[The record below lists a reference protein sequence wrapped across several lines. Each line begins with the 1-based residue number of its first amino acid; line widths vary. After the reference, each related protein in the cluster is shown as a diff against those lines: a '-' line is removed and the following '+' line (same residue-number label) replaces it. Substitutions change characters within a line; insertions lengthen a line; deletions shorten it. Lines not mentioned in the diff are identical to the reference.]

1 MSGTAIVRA
10 LLGASPAVTALV
22 PNARI
27 IAGQVQQ
34 GTILPAISV
43 RPVSGGE
50 KASPIARNLSKKMIE
65 ERIQVT
71 VLAKSFVE
79 MEKVLKAA
87 SLGPGV
93 HTGTVVGFR
102 VNSIVPSYVGPY
114 LGPAGDEI
122 HEQSRDFMVTFVE
135 AN

>member
-1 MSGTAIVRA
+1 MSGSAIVRSLLANMPA
-10 LLGASPAVTALV
+10 LTSLVPAARIFSGQVPQQTAL
-22 PNARI
+22 PS
-27 IAGQVQQ
+27 
-34 GTILPAISV
+34 ISV
-43 RPVSGGE
+43 RPISSTE
-50 KASPIARNLSKKMIE
+50 KAQPMARNLSKKMVE

-71 VLAKSFVE
+71 VWAKSFIE
-79 MEKVLKAA
+79 MERILKAA

-102 VNSIVPSYVGPY
+102 VNSILPWYIGPY
-114 LGPAGDEI
+114 LGPDGDEI

>member
-1 MSGTAIVRA
+1 MSGAAIVRA
-10 LLGASPAVTALV
+10 ILAASPAVTALV
-22 PNARI
+22 PVARI
-27 IAGQVQQ
+27 FAGQVPQQ
-34 GTILPAISV
+34 TALPSISV
-43 RPVSGGE
+43 RPISGVE
-50 KASPIARNLSKKMIE
+50 KAPPIARNLSKKMME

-71 VLAKSFVE
+71 VWAKSF
-79 MEKVLKAA
+79 MELEKILKAA

-102 VNSIVPSYVGPY
+102 VNSVWPAYIGPY
-114 LGPAGDEI
+114 LGPDGDEI